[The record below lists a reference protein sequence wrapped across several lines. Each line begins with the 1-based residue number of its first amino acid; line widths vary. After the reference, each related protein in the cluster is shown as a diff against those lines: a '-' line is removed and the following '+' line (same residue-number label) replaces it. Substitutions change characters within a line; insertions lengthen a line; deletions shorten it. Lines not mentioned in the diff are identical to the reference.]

1 MRLLQANG
9 ILRYWLSQTLM
20 KDQRLNKSKKK
31 KTWHKPNELHSFKT
45 NSICRTNYVTFITIN
60 DFIFKKT
67 NKQKII
73 YDNDYV
79 KHFHVMYISQTE
91 FIQRR
96 KKVSNTWC
104 HKHSTICVLYRYIYT
119 TSKIFGH
126 FHSCTS
132 LACTCTHRKILF
144 PVIAK
149 RVSNILRRETALRFW
164 RKKLGECIQREIT
177 LRNQHSKTRF
187 SFASICIF
195 SFFF

>member
-1 MRLLQANG
+1 MF
-9 ILRYWLSQTLM
+9 Y
-20 KDQRLNKSKKK
+20 
-31 KTWHKPNELHSFKT
+31 
-45 NSICRTNYVTFITIN
+45 
-60 DFIFKKT
+60 
-67 NKQKII
+67 KQKII

-79 KHFHVMYISQTE
+79 KHFHVIYISQTE

-96 KKVSNTWC
+96 KKVSNKWC

-126 FHSCTS
+126 FHPSTS

-149 RVSNILRRETALRFW
+149 RVSNILRTETALRFW

-177 LRNQHSKTRF
+177 LINQHSKTRF

-195 SFFF
+195 SFFFNFFFNFIHYLNIRQIKSDKVNMCLKSMWKILFKMQYFPVKIEMILWLNF